1 MKLPILL
8 LPLLLLASCADR
20 VPRAIIPSPSV
31 VAELNVAPVTAA
43 SRDTRDAVRE
53 VASAGRSSRE
63 AGRKVSEA
71 TRRLSES
78 LVRAEELAQ
87 ANEEILIA
95 LADTRRLAAE
105 LEQEVTELTAAQAF
119 AQEKERIALEVI
131 DTLESEAALL
141 KENSKAQ
148 AVQIRHALTSESTL
162 RKQLEALSLAAE
174 KRLHAERKFSWWRK
188 AAMLTWAAL
197 ALYLLAKFFGTA
209 LLAALRLKL

>member
-1 MKLPILL
+1 MKLLL
-8 LPLLLLASCADR
+8 LFLACLLASCADR
-20 VPRAIIPSPSV
+20 VPRAIIPPPSV
-31 VAELNVAPVTAA
+31 VAGLDVAPVAAA
-43 SRDTRDAVRE
+43 SRDARDAVRE
-53 VASAGRSSRE
+53 VASSGQSSRE

-78 LVRAEELAQ
+78 LVRAEDLAR
-87 ANEEILIA
+87 ANEQILIA
-95 LADTRRLAAE
+95 LADTRRLAAD
-105 LEQEVTELTAAQAF
+105 LEREVTELSAAQTF

-148 AVQIRHALTSESTL
+148 AVQIRHALASEGTL

-174 KRLHAERKFSWWRK
+174 KRLHAEQKLSWWRK
-188 AAMLTWAAL
+188 AALITWAAL

-209 LLAALRLKL
+209 LLTALRLK